1 MNDVIQQVLN
11 NIPVVLEGY
20 PVRCKTLNGTIT
32 TLTVFYSNVI
42 LANIDFYH
50 VVKAPEYIYNLW
62 IPFDNY
68 MDMELRNKVIDKLRT
83 YLEMM
88 GFTKL

>member
-11 NIPVVLEGY
+11 NIPETLKGY
-20 PVRCKTLNGTIT
+20 PIQCKVSNN
-32 TLTVFYSNVI
+32 TLTVFYSNVV
-42 LANIDFYH
+42 LANIEFYH
-50 VVKAPEYIYNLW
+50 TKTKYIYNLW

-88 GFTKL
+88 GFNKL